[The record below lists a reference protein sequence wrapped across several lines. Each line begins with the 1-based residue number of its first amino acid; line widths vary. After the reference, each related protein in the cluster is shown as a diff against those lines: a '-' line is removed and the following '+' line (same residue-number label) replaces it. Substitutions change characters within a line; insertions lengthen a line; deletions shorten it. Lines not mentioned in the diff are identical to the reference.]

1 MNQEPDRIRLLVIPG
16 LHDSGP
22 AHWQTW
28 LETSTCGA
36 VRVQQRDWTSPD
48 LEEWAQRISQTISR
62 HRDCVWVA
70 AAHSFGCLAL
80 ARYLELGGEGIE
92 AALFVA
98 PADPAKF
105 KVGGLLPSQLLAIPA
120 ALVGSETDPWMTLQ
134 TAEEWANR
142 WGAYFVNLG
151 DAGHINADSGYGP
164 LPRAKALV
172 QKLTQR
178 VERGRRALR
187 RPVDSH
193 AATAMVQAPADF

>member
-16 LHDSGP
+16 LRDSGP

-28 LETSTCGA
+28 LESSTCGA
-36 VRVQQRDWTSPD
+36 VRVQQRDWTSAD
-48 LEEWAQRISQTISR
+48 LEEWAQRIALTISR
-62 HRDCVWVA
+62 HRGCVWVA

-80 ARYLELGGEGIE
+80 ARYIELGGRGVA

-105 KVGGLLPSQLLAIPA
+105 DVGALLPSKPLGIPS
-120 ALVGSETDPWMTLQ
+120 ALIASETDPWMSFEAAQ
-134 TAEEWANR
+134 EWAR
-142 WGAYFVNLG
+142 HWGSHLVNLG
-151 DAGHINADSGYGP
+151 DAGHVNAESGYGP

-178 VERGRRALR
+178 VERGRRDQRLSFEAQPLLASGASSD
-187 RPVDSH
+187 V
-193 AATAMVQAPADF
+193 